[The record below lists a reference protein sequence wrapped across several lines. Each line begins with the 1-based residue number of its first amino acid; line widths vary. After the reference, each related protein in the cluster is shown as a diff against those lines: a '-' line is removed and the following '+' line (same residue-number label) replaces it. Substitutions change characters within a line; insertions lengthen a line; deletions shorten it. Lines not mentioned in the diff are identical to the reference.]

1 MTEHQPPR
9 ALDLGELRAAL
20 ADAGA
25 PWQQGATSMTA
36 LTERERRFRLGVPIT
51 PGLTPDRLADE
62 TQSAA
67 AAALAAEAGDVG
79 VPTAFD
85 LRAVNGANYTTP
97 VKDQGNCGSCVAFGS
112 VGAIEH
118 VARFTRGTP
127 GLALDL
133 SEAQM
138 FYCHGRAA
146 GATCATGWWPDQA
159 MNAARDK
166 GVTFEDY
173 YPYTA
178 GDQNCTGL
186 NADWP
191 NRVAKV
197 TTWTALTGNAATMK
211 QYISTYG
218 SITACL
224 DVYQDFFSY
233 RSGVYKHVTGS
244 YAGGHCIVL
253 IGYDDAAGCWIGK
266 NSWNTG
272 WGDAGFLRIG
282 YGECRIESYMVC
294 GPQGVTL
301 RAWLPNQQITGLW
314 SNEVDANVWAYGSA
328 RGWLKLDGAGGPV
341 TSSAM
346 LAELAAAK
354 AGNRAVGLFEDNGV
368 VKQIYAW

>member
-1 MTEHQPPR
+1 
-9 ALDLGELRAAL
+9 
-20 ADAGA
+20 
-25 PWQQGATSMTA
+25 
-36 LTERERRFRLGVPIT
+36 
-51 PGLTPDRLADE
+51 
-62 TQSAA
+62 
-67 AAALAAEAGDVG
+67 
-79 VPTAFD
+79 
-85 LRAVNGANYTTP
+85 
-97 VKDQGNCGSCVAFGS
+97 
-112 VGAIEH
+112 
-118 VARFTRGTP
+118 
-127 GLALDL
+127 
-133 SEAQM
+133 
-138 FYCHGRAA
+138 
-146 GATCATGWWPDQA
+146 

-166 GVTFEDY
+166 GITFEDY

>member
-1 MTEHQPPR
+1 
-9 ALDLGELRAAL
+9 
-20 ADAGA
+20 
-25 PWQQGATSMTA
+25 
-36 LTERERRFRLGVPIT
+36 
-51 PGLTPDRLADE
+51 
-62 TQSAA
+62 
-67 AAALAAEAGDVG
+67 
-79 VPTAFD
+79 
-85 LRAVNGANYTTP
+85 